1 MSIKIN
7 KMDGFTYNNIFET
20 KGIEYLIIIAFL
32 VMIIPFW
39 IIINRK
45 KVVRQQVRK
54 GFGVLSAGI
63 LRIPMGLSYSRN
75 HTWAHLER
83 TGNARIGLDDFLLHI
98 TGDISLKMLLNEGDI
113 IKKGDKIAEISRNGK
128 NLRITSP
135 LSGKIMEANA
145 VLKDDPGT
153 LNEDPYGK
161 AWIYKIKPT
170 DWIKETSSCYMAEG
184 AVAWIQGEILRFKDF
199 MAESFRKNYSENS
212 ILVLQDGGELRD
224 QPLSDQPDEV
234 WQNFGKSF
242 LT

>member
-1 MSIKIN
+1 
-7 KMDGFTYNNIFET
+7 MDGFTYNNIFET

-39 IIINRK
+39 IIINRR
-45 KVVRQQVRK
+45 KVAGQQVRE
-54 GFGVLSAGI
+54 GSDLLSASI
-63 LRIPMGLSYSRN
+63 LRIPLGLYYSRN

-98 TGDISLKMLLNEGDI
+98 TGSVSLKMLVNEGDP
-113 IKKGDKIAEISRNGK
+113 IKKGDRIAEISHNGK
-128 NLRITSP
+128 ILLITSP
-135 LSGKIMEANA
+135 LSGKIMETNSLLADNQ
-145 VLKDDPGT
+145 GM

-161 AWIYKIKPT
+161 AWIYKLKPV
-170 DWIKETSSCYMAEG
+170 DWIKETSSCYMAES
-184 AVAWIQGEILRFKDF
+184 AVSWLQGEIVRFKDF
-199 MAESFRKNYSENS
+199 MAGYLRKNYSENPE
-212 ILVLQDGGELRD
+212 LVLQDGGEVLD